1 MAYATAAEVTTE
13 FKSVD
18 FAATNAAVSTAD
30 VTQFIV
36 EADSEI
42 NSKIGLVYE
51 TPVAAG
57 EGLQLLKMLSK
68 MLVKDRIDGILS
80 VKTGQPDS
88 KQEAG
93 QTVQEKVDKIL
104 GEIASGKRVLLG
116 ATKISSGDGVNSYA
130 SSTGKEFTMKRDETQ
145 W

>member
-18 FAATNAAVSTAD
+18 FSAANAAVTTAD

-80 VKTGQPDS
+80 TKTGFTETE
-88 KQEAG
+88 QEGG
-93 QTVQEKVDKIL
+93 QTVQEKVDAIL
-104 GEIASGKRVLLG
+104 ADIASGKRVLLG
-116 ATKISSGDGVNSYA
+116 ATKLSANDGVKSYA
-130 SSTGKEFTMKRDETQ
+130 SSTGKTFTMKRDETQ